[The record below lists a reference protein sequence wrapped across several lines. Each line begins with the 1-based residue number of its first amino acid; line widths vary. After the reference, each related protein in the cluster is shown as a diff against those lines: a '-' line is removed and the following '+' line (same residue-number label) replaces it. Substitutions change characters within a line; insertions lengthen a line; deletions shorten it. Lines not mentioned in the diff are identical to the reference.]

1 MSGDISLCRTFS
13 ALAKQHCLVLCYNC
27 LLRSTLTNQKETD
40 RLFWLLKI
48 FLGSVQPPHSA
59 RISQSKWMLSVA
71 NLVIYCNDFGKFLHD
86 PVQTRE
92 TI

>member
-1 MSGDISLCRTFS
+1 MSNIFRIGKATLSS
-13 ALAKQHCLVLCYNC
+13 ALLKLFA
-27 LLRSTLTNQKETD
+27 QKYIDKPKGD
-40 RLFWLLKI
+40 RQIILAAENF